1 MKKFTSI
8 FLAFIFIISS
18 FCFADFEAYA
28 KTVKNGK
35 LSVSVSNTI
44 YAKSK
49 AQISAKYNKKNVT
62 KRATYK
68 SSNKKIASVNKK
80 GVIKAVKK
88 GTATIT
94 VKYNKKAVKIKIKV
108 KKATPKLTAKV
119 GNKTVKFVANSG
131 IVAGK
136 LKTKN
141 GYITELP
148 VAYKKGYETVGWY
161 SGKTEYYY
169 GSKISKNVTLTP
181 KYKKLSENDYLDLV
195 DLDYIKIY
203 NNAYYDEYQVV
214 MVDSGKGWKNN
225 KEVKKYFLKNSIPKG
240 YCPNSY
246 FNPKA
251 YMQIV
256 KSKYGIELSSYSEA
270 LDFYLS
276 CGKNNNDST
285 TLKCIHEGGAYDDT
299 FSEVEYE
306 YYQDK
311 YEVYEPGGEN
321 YSMLCGECGKY
332 FYGPT
337 KHDDWAFHMFY
348 ICNVLGLPGS
358 GWAPCY
364 DQYRIFYK
372 KEDHEHTDTLRRTY
386 CQNEGKKKK
395 EELLKQEYTP
405 YRTDVAMSYPPTG
418 PVLWYVDK
426 F

>member
-44 YAKSK
+44 YTKSK
-49 AQISAKYNKKNVT
+49 AQITAKYNKKNVT

-108 KKATPKLTAKV
+108 KKATTKLTAKV
-119 GNKTVKFVANSG
+119 GKKTVKFVANSG

-136 LKTKN
+136 LKTKK

-240 YCPNSY
+240 YCPNAY
-246 FNPKA
+246 LNTKA

-276 CGKNNNDST
+276 
-285 TLKCIHEGGAYDDT
+285 
-299 FSEVEYE
+299 
-306 YYQDK
+306 
-311 YEVYEPGGEN
+311 
-321 YSMLCGECGKY
+321 CGKY